1 MSSASEFRVFD
12 VTTWVESVRAKTS
25 VPFWSTVAS
34 QDGKYIYA
42 TAPEQHG
49 ILALDAE
56 SLREKQVIVVGTT
69 PSLAIVAPNSTP

>member
-49 ILALDAE
+49 ILALDVE